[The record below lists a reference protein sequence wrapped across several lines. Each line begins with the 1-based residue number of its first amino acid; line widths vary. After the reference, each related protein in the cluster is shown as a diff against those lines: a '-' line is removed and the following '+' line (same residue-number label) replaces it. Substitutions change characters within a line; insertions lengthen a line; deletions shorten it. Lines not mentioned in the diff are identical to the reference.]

1 MLGCQRRAR
10 LPCNSGVITTA
21 LLFEQGIN
29 YPEPDK
35 DLADPKHQF
44 LVSALQTNDL
54 ARLRR
59 ILEENQSDSVLLST
73 EGLTNH
79 LYDFDAGA
87 LQTFRDLTLD
97 YEVVI
102 FIVVREKEPW
112 LRSYYKQLVLNPPI
126 VEYNYATPLRYAAF
140 CELPRVCRL
149 TNTPTLEA
157 DLFAFF
163 GAETVVAARY
173 EEDWMATFL
182 DLLGARSAREPE
194 LGRVHTSISDDLVEL
209 IRQVN
214 ALQLPAQERSDFLA
228 FIQEC
233 FQTSHHTLKH
243 RYQFTYVP

>member
-10 LPCNSGVITTA
+10 LTCNSGVITTA

-149 TNTPTLEA
+149 LTPRRLRQIYSPFLVQRRLWLHATRKIGWRRFLTCLVLVQHES
-157 DLFAFF
+157 LSL
-163 GAETVVAARY
+163 VV
-173 EEDWMATFL
+173 
-182 DLLGARSAREPE
+182 
-194 LGRVHTSISDDLVEL
+194 
-209 IRQVN
+209 
-214 ALQLPAQERSDFLA
+214 
-228 FIQEC
+228 
-233 FQTSHHTLKH
+233 
-243 RYQFTYVP
+243 FTHPSRMIWLNSFVK